1 MFAFTRSTPSHLS
14 STLKGPLLSA
24 SYAVA
29 PRRSLY
35 QQPTT
40 LVKKTGTEEQSRRPP
55 PTPYET
61 SQRLIAAASRGEL
74 NKAIEIVKQSALD
87 SQSTSVWNTL
97 LKQILVA
104 ERYKLS
110 YDVFTDVR

>member
-1 MFAFTRSTPSHLS
+1 MFPASRSTQLS
-14 STLKGPLLSA
+14 PALKRSLNFA
-24 SYAVA
+24 SYAVV
-29 PRRSLY
+29 PQRLLY
-35 QQPTT
+35 QQPATPA
-40 LVKKTGTEEQSRRPP
+40 KKPRGEEQSRRPP

-61 SQRLIAAASRGEL
+61 SQRLIAAASLGEL

-104 ERYKLS
+104 DRYKLS